1 MNIVLNY
8 FLLLPFLPFYFFL
21 PLYNLLPF
29 ETITIEG
36 AFIVGTAMHSSMNR
50 GAKGRHKNIANP
62 VYQGGNMDKCVFCT
76 YRKGL
81 IYNEII
87 KNGYERQY

>member
-50 GAKGRHKNIANP
+50 GPKVDIKTSQIQSIKVVIWINVFFALIAKA
-62 VYQGGNMDKCVFCT
+62 
-76 YRKGL
+76 
-81 IYNEII
+81 
-87 KNGYERQY
+87 